1 MAPGYGDSVPSTTS
15 EFCYLETPVILQ
27 FSGEDHRFGGHH
39 VRRAGSGPAHHYHR
53 RQLHQGRP
61 GRAAGRAAETGPG
74 GSTLRAT
81 RTPLLMLQWN

>member
-39 VRRAGSGPAHHYHR
+39 VRRAGLGSAHHHHR

-61 GRAAGRAAETGPG
+61 GRAAGRAAETGSG
-74 GSTLRAT
+74 GLSLRENSTPYWR
-81 RTPLLMLQWN
+81 